1 MGTTLP
7 VPPAAASVSPTREV
21 WIVGHAL
28 VLGDFFDQGFFRS
41 LILLALAFCWGFALF
56 DLVQHPMPGP
66 KKAAWLM
73 LIVLLP
79 FVGAIVYFVV
89 RQAPEYTPGESAGLT
104 QQGDADLRLTT
115 YQHPGM

>member
-1 MGTTLP
+1 
-7 VPPAAASVSPTREV
+7 V

-56 DLVQHPMPGP
+56 DLVRHPMPGP

>member
-1 MGTTLP
+1 M
-7 VPPAAASVSPTREV
+7 
-21 WIVGHAL
+21 GHAL

-56 DLVQHPMPGP
+56 DLVRHPMPGP

-73 LIVLLP
+73 LIVLIP

-89 RQAPEYTPGESAGLT
+89 RKTPEYTPGENAGLT
-104 QQGDADLRLTT
+104 QHGDADLRLTT
-115 YQHPGM
+115 YQHPGV